1 MAQQVPPLL
10 CASEMTLELPSSR
23 ELWTAGSA
31 RQWRN
36 VYVNLDDSLQDK
48 SISIAQGIPQV
59 GDILGC
65 RGLDTSLSAM
75 IIVHSA
81 WGAVWSHLQLSSLV
95 RGHSTFQNS
104 TNGGFL
110 APNPWDNSVSQLLEQ
125 LRFIFSDWGD
135 RFRPEIALVLERIIL
150 SLHVSFEQVQLFAGK
165 AGEEEARRVLPGLRQ
180 WVSTKDARKAVWYAG
195 QVLRAAAKCSAKVL
209 QHFNALCV
217 YHAGMTFWTYAVLMD
232 DSSSQ
237 QRLQTD
243 GQQTFSSNSAS
254 EDSELVWLDGPDGPG
269 IQKFIAL
276 NRGKP
281 VIRHF
286 NQGDHT
292 EAGIGPAIPLTNA
305 KAVMNV
311 CIELLQRGTGVGGD
325 GTSMPLVENLSQLMR
340 DLGTAA
346 HELIQGNGR
355 RSRGQHN
362 SAKGPGP
369 S

>member
-23 ELWTAGSA
+23 ELWTAGNA
-31 RQWRN
+31 KQWRDL
-36 VYVNLDDSLQDK
+36 YVQLDDSSQDK
-48 SISIAQGIPQV
+48 SISIAHGIPQV
-59 GDILGC
+59 GEILGY

-75 IIVHSA
+75 VIVHSA
-81 WGAVWSHLQLSSLV
+81 WGAVWNHLQLNTLV
-95 RGHSTFQNS
+95 RGQSTTQNS
-104 TNGGFL
+104 TNGGLL
-110 APNPWDNSVSQLLEQ
+110 APNPWDNSISQLLEQ

-135 RFRPEIALVLERIIL
+135 RFRPEMALVLERIIL

-180 WVSTKDARKAVWYAG
+180 WVVTKDARKAVWYAG

-217 YHAGMTFWTYAVLMD
+217 YHAGMTFWTYAVLLD
-232 DSSSQ
+232 ASSSQ
-237 QRLQTD
+237 QRPQPD
-243 GQQTFSSNSAS
+243 HQQAFSSNAAS
-254 EDSELVWLDGPDGPG
+254 EDSELVWLDGPDGPR

-286 NQGDHT
+286 TQGDYAET
-292 EAGIGPAIPLTNA
+292 GPGRAIPLTNA

-346 HELIQGNGR
+346 HELLQGTGR
-355 RSRGQHN
+355 RSRGQQ
-362 SAKGPGP
+362 SSSKGPGP